1 MNPPRVLKDFRD
13 FVLKGDVVALAVAV
27 VIAVAFAAVVTS
39 FVEDLITPLIAAI
52 GGQPDFADLTFTING
67 SVFRYG
73 QFINTVVAF
82 LIIAAVVFFLVV
94 RPVMKLRARYEDDD
108 DSSAPPEYAAVSAA
122 DHAALARAV
131 NAKAEDGWRVVSL
144 ADGPGGREVT
154 ALLVKE

>member
-1 MNPPRVLKDFRD
+1 VLKDFRD

-73 QFINTVVAF
+73 QFINAVVAF

-94 RPVMKLRARYEDDD
+94 RPVMKLKARYQDD
-108 DSSAPPEYAAVSAA
+108 DSPAPPEYAAVSAA
-122 DHAALARAV
+122 DHAALAKAL
-131 NAKAEDGWRVVSL
+131 NAKAGDGWRVVSL

-154 ALLVKE
+154 ALMVKE

>member
-1 MNPPRVLKDFRD
+1 MLKDFRD

-52 GGQPDFADLTFTING
+52 GGQPDFADLTFTIND

-73 QFINTVVAF
+73 QFINAVVAF
-82 LIIAAVVFFLVV
+82 LIIAAVVFFLVI
-94 RPVMKLRARYEDDD
+94 RPVTKLKARYEDDD
-108 DSSAPPEYAAVSAA
+108 TSAPPEYAAVSAA
-122 DHAALARAV
+122 DHTVLARAV

-144 ADGPGGREVT
+144 AEGAGGREVT